1 MMVMVVMVTVMVV
14 MVTVK
19 VMMVTVMLVM
29 MVMMTRAVCASY
41 CGRISGRV
49 EVGKWSRPPILLWRA
64 L

>member
-1 MMVMVVMVTVMVV
+1 MVMVMVMVVMV
-14 MVTVK
+14 K
-19 VMMVTVMLVM
+19 VRVTVMLVM